1 MTMADRIAILD
12 KGEVMQVATP
22 AEVYEAPGSRFVA
35 GFVGNVNMFEGTVAS
50 CDGGGAK
57 IAGKDGLTIDAEN
70 PGGAAPGTAVAFAI
84 RPEKM
89 RISRD
94 APTDPSVNALAGE
107 VWDIGYLGDVSIYHV
122 RLASGAIVRCTQANR
137 ARLIERPITWQDR
150 VFLTWGADAS
160 VILKS

>member
-1 MTMADRIAILD
+1 MV
-12 KGEVMQVATP
+12 EVDQ
-22 AEVYEAPGSRFVA
+22 E
-35 GFVGNVNMFEGTVAS
+35 
-50 CDGGGAK
+50 
-57 IAGKDGLTIDAEN
+57 IAGR
-70 PGGAAPGTAVAFAI
+70 PGDSAWFAI
-84 RPEKM
+84 RPEKVG
-89 RISRD
+89 I
-94 APTDPSVNALAGE
+94 ALDRPADGTANCVAGE